1 MKALVT
7 GGAGFIGSHVVDRLL
22 AAGHA
27 VDIVD
32 DLSTGRRELAH
43 SGARLHVVDIRSP
56 GLGAI
61 FAEARPDVVIHLA
74 AQMDVRRSV
83 ADPLFDA
90 SVNVLG
96 TLNVL
101 ESCRQAEVARLV
113 FASSG
118 GAIYGDCEAIPT
130 PESQPARPAS
140 PYGVAKLAGERYIAA
155 WAALTGATAVALRYA
170 NVYGPRQNPLGEAGV
185 VAIFS
190 ARIVAGDTCMINGD
204 GEQTRDYV
212 YVEDVADAT
221 VLALGVAQTVEPVNI
236 GTGVESSVNELFRR
250 LSAAGS
256 VTAAAVRHGP
266 AKPGEQRRSALDPG
280 LAKRLLGWAPATPLD
295 LGLRKT
301 LEFIRKGAAR

>member
-32 DLSTGRRELAH
+32 DLSSGRRQLAH

-56 GLGAI
+56 RLGAI
-61 FAEARPDVVIHLA
+61 VVKARPDVVIHLA

-101 ESCRQAEVARLV
+101 ESCRQAGVDRLV

-190 ARIVAGDTCMINGD
+190 ARIVAGDTCMVNGD

-221 VLALGVAQTVEPVNI
+221 VRALGVPQTVEPVNI

-250 LSAAGS
+250 LSAAGG
-256 VTAAAVRHGP
+256 VTAAVRHGP

-301 LEFIRKGAAR
+301 LDFIRKGAAR